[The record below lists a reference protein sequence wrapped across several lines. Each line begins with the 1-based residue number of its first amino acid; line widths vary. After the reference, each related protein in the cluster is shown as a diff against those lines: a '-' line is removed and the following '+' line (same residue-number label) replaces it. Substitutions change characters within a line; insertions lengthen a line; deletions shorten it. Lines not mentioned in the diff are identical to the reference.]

1 MSKQLGK
8 RLSFDQNEKVFSFK
22 VDVMRIGGNKNNN
35 VYCAWIQWQKPN
47 KTSAKIWSEY
57 FFW

>member
-1 MSKQLGK
+1 MPKQLGK

-35 VYCAWIQWQKPN
+35 VYCA
-47 KTSAKIWSEY
+47 
-57 FFW
+57 